1 MIQEKSNN
9 QLTNWELVSVN
20 PSDKI
25 WNWKDLFCF
34 WGNSLQSIIGFS
46 LVASLYLLYNLN
58 FVLVFASLLSAG
70 FLVIIFS
77 NIIGSIS
84 QKHGLPFPAILR
96 ISMGVKAAKYV
107 AMSRGIVALIMFG
120 IQTYFLSKAIGFLF
134 RVIFF
139 SIDNGLLDN
148 ELFLLFFMGM
158 NLLDWFSLFLTII
171 LQVVFFSI
179 GHLYNKKI
187 INFSAYFVY
196 FGLFLFSL
204 IVFSE
209 TPEIPMKIF
218 HDLFAFENLISMEN
232 LVPYISVTG
241 TMFAYFSI
249 LILNFGD
256 FSRYVKNNSE
266 LKKGN
271 LSLLLNIILFSIFS
285 IFIVVMSDNYFGG
298 LDKILTNPMDIIGKF
313 DNLYLSFISLIFI
326 IIASFS
332 TNLIANYI
340 PAQNA
345 LINFAPKALNIN
357 NVSFIIGVSGLIIGS
372 TWLVFLSQSGILSLI
387 DTLGSLFGPIF
398 GVVILDYFYLKNK
411 IVNNKDLYS
420 LDSSAEY
427 YFTYGWHIKAIYSL
441 LIGFIFS
448 ASTIWNLEFQFLQ
461 SYSWF
466 IGAIMASFV
475 YYLLSNKN

>member
-20 PSDKI
+20 PSNKI

-58 FVLVFASLLSAG
+58 PVIVFASILSAG
-70 FLVIIFS
+70 ILVIIFS

-84 QKHGLPFPAILR
+84 QKHGIPFPVILR
-96 ISMGVKAAKYV
+96 LSMGVRAAKYL
-107 AMSRGIVALIMFG
+107 AMTRGIVALVMFG

-139 SIDNGLLDN
+139 SLDSSFLDN
-148 ELFLLFFMGM
+148 DLFLLFFMGM
-158 NLLDWFSLFLTII
+158 NIIDWFALFLTII
-171 LQVVFFSI
+171 LQIFFFSI

-209 TPEIPMKIF
+209 TPDLSIKIF
-218 HDLFAFENLISMEN
+218 NDLFIFENLITKEN
-232 LVPYISVTG
+232 IYPFISVTG

-256 FSRYVKNNSE
+256 FSRYVKSDRE

-271 LSLLLNIILFSIFS
+271 LSLLLNMILFSVFS
-285 IFIVVMSDNYFGG
+285 IFIVVISDFNFGG

-326 IIASFS
+326 IVASFS

-345 LINFAPKALNIN
+345 LINFAPKKLNIK
-357 NVSFIIGVSGLIIGS
+357 NVSFLIGISGLLVGAS
-372 TWLVFLSQSGILSLI
+372 WLVFLSQNGILSLI
-387 DTLGSLFGPIF
+387 DTISCLFGPIF
-398 GVVILDYFYLKNK
+398 GIIIIDYFYVKNK
-411 IVNNKDLYS
+411 NINNKDLYS
-420 LDSSAEY
+420 LDSPAEY
-427 YFTYGWHIKAIYSL
+427 YFSNGWHIKAIYAL
-441 LIGFIFS
+441 VIGFVFS
-448 ASTIWNLEFQFLQ
+448 ASTIWNMDFNFLQ
-461 SYSWF
+461 AYSWF
-466 IGAIMASFV
+466 IGAISSSLV
-475 YYLLSNKN
+475 YYLLSNKS

>member
-20 PSDKI
+20 PSNKI

-58 FVLVFASLLSAG
+58 PVIVFASILSAG
-70 FLVIIFS
+70 ILVIIFS

-84 QKHGLPFPAILR
+84 QKHGIPFPVILR
-96 ISMGVKAAKYV
+96 LSMGVRAAKYL
-107 AMSRGIVALIMFG
+107 AMTRGIVALVMFG

-139 SIDNGLLDN
+139 SLDSSFLDN
-148 ELFLLFFMGM
+148 DLFLLFFMGM
-158 NLLDWFSLFLTII
+158 NIIDWFALFLTII
-171 LQVVFFSI
+171 LQIFFFSI

-209 TPEIPMKIF
+209 TPDLSIKIF
-218 HDLFAFENLISMEN
+218 NDLFIFENLITKEN
-232 LVPYISVTG
+232 IYPFISVTG

-256 FSRYVKNNSE
+256 FSRYVKSDRE

-271 LSLLLNIILFSIFS
+271 LSLLLNMILFSVFS
-285 IFIVVMSDNYFGG
+285 IFIVVISDFNFGG

-326 IIASFS
+326 IVASFS

-345 LINFAPKALNIN
+345 LINFAPKKLNIK
-357 NVSFIIGVSGLIIGS
+357 NVSFLIGISGLLVGAS
-372 TWLVFLSQSGILSLI
+372 WLVFLSQNGILSLI
-387 DTLGSLFGPIF
+387 DTISCLFGPIF
-398 GVVILDYFYLKNK
+398 GIIIIDYFYVKNK
-411 IVNNKDLYS
+411 NINNKDLYS

-427 YFTYGWHIKAIYSL
+427 YFSNGWHIKAIYAL
-441 LIGFIFS
+441 VIGFVFS
-448 ASTIWNLEFQFLQ
+448 ASTIWNMDFNFLQ
-461 SYSWF
+461 AYSWF
-466 IGAIMASFV
+466 IGAISSSLV
-475 YYLLSNKN
+475 YYLLSNKS